1 MHDGPSDG
9 STDAAKEEPD
19 HPRTLLVRALN
30 DRLGASHLSLDRVV
44 ARLRDRLGGSDVRG
58 LSTSSI
64 SRYLDP
70 GRTELPDL
78 AVLAELARIFRADP
92 AELARWQ
99 RWHAQAKLAADHE
112 LRDRRAARRTAAAA
126 EAPAATAAIAA
137 TAATA
142 DPVPEA
148 AAPVGPAPAEESP
161 AVRRAAWWTA
171 WWALWWWPR
180 RRGAAFGGLAFG
192 GLALAAVAGGA
203 VLWAGYG
210 GPVDTASVTAPS
222 ASAERRGSAPVTP
235 RPIAGF
241 ADGVEVGALGGD
253 SRCSAPKEGPSG
265 TLLRAC
271 AMVQPGQVL
280 FAVRVDNP
288 TDAPVEVTA
297 KVAGF
302 WAGVLHS
309 CDPGRSVVHTTVA
322 PGATFTSDPAECV
335 TPRRSTPLAYQAEAF
350 VAAGNGQGWVGHTLS
365 PNAHVYPERETL
377 WRCRGDVPC

>member
-1 MHDGPSDG
+1 MHDEPSDG
-9 STDAAKEEPD
+9 TAGATAEGPD
-19 HPRTLLVRALN
+19 HPRALLVRALN
-30 DRLGASHLSLDRVV
+30 DGLGTRGLSLDRVV
-44 ARLRDRLGGSDVRG
+44 ARLRERLGDSPVRG

-78 AVLAELARIFRADP
+78 AVLAELARIFRTDP

-99 RWHAQAKLAADHE
+99 RWHQQAKQAADHE
-112 LRDRRAARRTAAAA
+112 LRDRRAARRAAAP
-126 EAPAATAAIAA
+126 APAADTEAL
-137 TAATA
+137 
-142 DPVPEA
+142 PVP
-148 AAPVGPAPAEESP
+148 VRPAPPEPADELS
-161 AVRRAAWWTA
+161 AVRRAAGR
-171 WWALWWWPR
+171 WPR
-180 RRGAAFGGLAFG
+180 RRGAVLG

-203 VLWAGYG
+203 VWAGHG
-210 GPVDTASVTAPS
+210 GPVGTPSVVAPS
-222 ASAERRGSAPVTP
+222 ASAARRGPVPVT
-235 RPIAGF
+235 AGSTEGF
-241 ADGVEVGALGGD
+241 AEGVEVGALGGD

-322 PGATFTSDPAECV
+322 PGATFTSDPEECL
-335 TPRRSTPLAYQAEAF
+335 TPRRSTSLAYQAEAF
-350 VAAGNGQGWVGHTLS
+350 VALGNGQRWVGHMLS
-365 PNAHVYPERETL
+365 PNAHVHPGRETL

>member
-1 MHDGPSDG
+1 MHDEPSDE
-9 STDAAKEEPD
+9 AAGATARETD
-19 HPRTLLVRALN
+19 HPRALLVRALN
-30 DRLGASHLSLDRVV
+30 DGLGACGLSLDRVV

-78 AVLAELARIFRADP
+78 AVLAELARIFRTDP

-99 RWHAQAKLAADHE
+99 RWHRQAKQAADHE

-126 EAPAATAAIAA
+126 PAGAAVTAVPVQVRPEP
-137 TAATA
+137 A
-142 DPVPEA
+142 DGPPDV
-148 AAPVGPAPAEESP
+148 VGG
-161 AVRRAAWWTA
+161 TA
-171 WWALWWWPR
+171 WRWPR
-180 RRGAAFGGLAFG
+180 RWGKALG

-203 VLWAGYG
+203 VWAGQG
-210 GPVDTASVTAPS
+210 GPVDTASVVTPS
-222 ASAERRGSAPVTP
+222 AGAARRGPVPPAAASTE
-235 RPIAGF
+235 GF
-241 ADGVEVGALGGD
+241 AEGVEVGALGGD

-265 TLLRAC
+265 TWLRAC
-271 AMVQPGQVL
+271 AMVQPRRLL

-322 PGATFTSDPAECV
+322 PGATFTSDPEECV
-335 TPRRSTPLAYQAEAF
+335 TPRRGTPLAYQAEAF
-350 VAAGNGQGWVGHTLS
+350 VAVGSGQQWVGHMLS
-365 PNAHVYPERETL
+365 PNAHVYPDRETL